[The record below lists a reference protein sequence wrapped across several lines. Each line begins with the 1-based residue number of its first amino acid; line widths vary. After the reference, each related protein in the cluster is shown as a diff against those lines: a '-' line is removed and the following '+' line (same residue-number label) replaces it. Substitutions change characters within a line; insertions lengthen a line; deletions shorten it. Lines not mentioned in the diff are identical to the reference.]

1 MGGPRKRGQELA
13 GMLNLKRIS
22 SDGVEIALNKADHYR
37 LLNEPLHA
45 ESICLDVL
53 EIEAENQRA
62 LIALLLALT
71 DQFPTKLYDAFQH
84 TEKLIPQLATE
95 YDQVYYEGIIN
106 ERWAT
111 TQWERGVASKS
122 LAAWIGKAMKCY
134 ERAEELSDGKNP
146 DPILRWNTCLR
157 LQERIESKQPTH
169 APLTRDLYG
178 EFGDDVPPR

>member
-1 MGGPRKRGQELA
+1 
-13 GMLNLKRIS
+13 MLNLKRIS
-22 SDGVEIALNKADHYR
+22 PDGVETALNKADHYR

-53 EIEAENQRA
+53 EIEPKNQRA

-84 TEKLIPQLATE
+84 AEKLIPQLTAE
-95 YDQVYYEGIIN
+95 YDKVYYDGIVN
-106 ERWAT
+106 ERWAS

-146 DPILRWNTCLR
+146 DPILRWNTCAR
-157 LQERIESKQPTH
+157 LQEQIVSKEPAH
-169 APLTRDLYG
+169 APLTRDMHG